1 MSPSAGSEPS
11 ALRPLP
17 PVDTRP
23 LFLPLH
29 GELLALLEGLSSG
42 DWERGTVAGR
52 WRVRD
57 VAAHLIDGDL
67 RRLSLQRDGH
77 ALSLP
82 REAMASEEGLVTF
95 LNALNADWVRAAAR
109 LSPRILL
116 ELLRSAGK
124 AAATFL
130 VSLDPEGRAF
140 LPVGWAGEAVSKNW
154 MDVGREYTERWHHQ
168 QQIRL
173 AVGAPLLLDP
183 RWLRPVL
190 ELSLR
195 ALPHR
200 YRRVEAREGESLQIE
215 IGGASGGSYA
225 LVRGREAWQLLAGTA
240 AEPAARIVVDED
252 AAWRV
257 LFKAWPEG
265 APPVVGREGRPELT
279 QAFLTAWAVMA

>member
-1 MSPSAGSEPS
+1 M

-23 LFLPLH
+23 LFFPLH
-29 GELLALLEGLSSG
+29 LELVSLLEGLAPG
-42 DWERGTVAGR
+42 DWERATVAGR

-57 VAAHLIDGDL
+57 VAAHLLDGDL

-77 ALSLP
+77 ALKLP
-82 REAMASEEGLVTF
+82 PEARASEKGLVAF
-95 LNALNADWVRAAAR
+95 LNGLNAEWVRAAER

-116 ELLRSAGK
+116 ELLKSSGL

-130 VSLDPEGRAF
+130 ASLDPEGRAL
-140 LPVGWAGEAVSKNW
+140 LPVAWAGETVSKNW

-173 AVGAPLLLDP
+173 AVSADLLLDP
-183 RWLRPVL
+183 KWLRPLL

-200 YRRVEAREGESLQIE
+200 YRGVDAREGESLQIE
-215 IGGASGGSYA
+215 IRGASGGSYA
-225 LVRGREAWQLLAGTA
+225 LVRGREAWEVLAGGA
-240 AEPAARIVVDED
+240 AEPAARIVLDED

-265 APPVVGREGRPELT
+265 AAPFLAREGRGELT
-279 QAFLTAWAVMA
+279 SAFLTAWAVMA

>member
-1 MSPSAGSEPS
+1 M
-11 ALRPLP
+11 
-17 PVDTRP
+17 
-23 LFLPLH
+23 
-29 GELLALLEGLSSG
+29 
-42 DWERGTVAGR
+42 
-52 WRVRD
+52 RD
-57 VAAHLIDGDL
+57 VAAHLLDGDL

-82 REAMASEEGLVTF
+82 REAMASEEGLVAF

-116 ELLRSAGK
+116 ELLRSAGQ

-130 VSLDPEGRAF
+130 ASLDPEGRAF

-173 AVGAPLLLDP
+173 AVGATLLLDP

-200 YRRVEAREGESLQIE
+200 YRRVAAREGESLQIE
-215 IGGASGGSYA
+215 IGGASGGSYCPRA
-225 LVRGREAWQLLAGTA
+225 RPRGLAAAGRDRGGARRPHRRRRGRRPGGC
-240 AEPAARIVVDED
+240 
-252 AAWRV
+252 
-257 LFKAWPEG
+257 LFKTWPEG
-265 APPVVGREGRPELT
+265 APPVVAREGRAELT